1 MKRLGSA
8 EMGVSSSRVEFELL
22 PPPAPLVDGGSG
34 RANALGGPVA
44 PAERSAE
51 AEGDGGGS
59 TGPGVRPGSRIGVSM
74 LLAVARFLLSE
85 EVSPPFP
92 LSASSAS
99 SAGICT
105 LSFGLARELERVGG
119 ICERAPI
126 AGEEEVRCG

>member
-8 EMGVSSSRVEFELL
+8 EMGVSSSRVEFAPL
-22 PPPAPLVDGGSG
+22 PPPVPLVEGGSG
-34 RANALGGPVA
+34 RAKGFGGPVA

-51 AEGDGGGS
+51 ADGDGGGS
-59 TGPGVRPGSRIGVSM
+59 TGPGVRPGSRIGVRM
-74 LLAVARFLLSE
+74 LLAVAIFLLSE
-85 EVSPPFP
+85 DVSPPFP

-119 ICERAPI
+119 I
-126 AGEEEVRCG
+126 